1 MSKKLLLIATGGT
14 IASRPAEDG
23 LTPEMTSEELLQCIP
38 EVRALCRDFL
48 HFSMRE
54 STKKRLTSA
63 GRNPY
68 NGNRK

>member
-38 EVRALCRDFL
+38 EVRSSLRDRHGAAL
-48 HFSMRE
+48 
-54 STKKRLTSA
+54 
-63 GRNPY
+63 
-68 NGNRK
+68 